1 MTLLD
6 PVYTIENL
14 IYIGYS
20 SDPSTAIRVT
30 RKRRLDRKK
39 QQLDRNVLQC
49 FVFGPKKAGKSALL
63 DAFLGRYYQYCVLI

>member
-6 PVYTIENL
+6 PAFSMENL

-20 SDPSTAIRVT
+20 SDISSAVHVT

-39 QQLDRNVLQC
+39 QQCERNVFQC
-49 FVFGPKKAGKSALL
+49 FVFGPKKSGKSALL
-63 DAFLGRYYQYCVLI
+63 DAFLGRSSYELQF